1 MPTRIA
7 LAFVLLAACGGSKE
21 TSEAGP
27 VGKITDLRSR
37 ITKPEVAARAPADDK
52 ATQQEFL
59 LDVHGVKAKV
69 VWRTFEDAGAKY
81 ILSAGWEVVT
91 PVKGITLEPLGA
103 MNPVNAGTEA
113 APIQE
118 EILRARWHDNTS
130 SSTQYGD
137 LSVKIDASGKAS
149 QI

>member
-1 MPTRIA
+1 MKTPLA
-7 LAFVLLAACGGSKE
+7 LAFVVLVACGGSNE

-27 VGKITDLRSR
+27 VGKVTDLRSR

-52 ATQQEFL
+52 APRQEL
-59 LDVHGVKAKV
+59 PVDVHGVKAKV

-113 APIQE
+113 APVQE
-118 EILRARWHDNTS
+118 EILRVRWHDNTS
-130 SSTQYGD
+130 SSKKFGD

-149 QI
+149 VN